1 MLILMKFLWQQHFS
15 FGIDILLTVLNT
27 KHLIVYIYVNDT
39 LRTDVECS
47 TIKYI
52 RKIKNN
58 WLGISK
64 GQQIVNCI
72 QFFMPFNN
80 LLFLMCD
87 IVMPKIYR
95 ISTNFNATQGV
106 NLISSFISA
115 RPEHG
120 VDNLFQV
127 PAAYDFQSLKTL
139 RS

>member
-1 MLILMKFLWQQHFS
+1 
-15 FGIDILLTVLNT
+15 
-27 KHLIVYIYVNDT
+27 
-39 LRTDVECS
+39 
-47 TIKYI
+47 
-52 RKIKNN
+52 
-58 WLGISK
+58 
-64 GQQIVNCI
+64 
-72 QFFMPFNN
+72 
-80 LLFLMCD
+80 MCD

-115 RPEHG
+115 RPEQG